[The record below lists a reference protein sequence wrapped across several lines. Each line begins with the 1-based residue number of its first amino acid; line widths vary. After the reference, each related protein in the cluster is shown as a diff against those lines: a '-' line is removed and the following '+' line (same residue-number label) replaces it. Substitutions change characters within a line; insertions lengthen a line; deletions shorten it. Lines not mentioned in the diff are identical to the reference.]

1 VSKNYSSENQPFM
14 QILWTTALL
23 TGFVGSLHC
32 VGMCGPIALA
42 LPVGGKTQ
50 GQRFLSRL
58 LYSLGRITTYSFIG
72 LMMGFV
78 GNRLFFSGLQ
88 QEISITI
95 GISLLLILTL
105 SHKTLIAK
113 PLRLFNEEI
122 KTLFSYFLHQ
132 KSLASMFILG
142 LINGLLPCGFLYLA
156 ATGSV
161 ITGSPF
167 GGMIYMAL
175 FGLGTTPAMF
185 AVGILGKFMNLRIRK
200 IFTQIT
206 PIYTFLIAVFLIIR
220 GLNVGIPYVS
230 PHFIESPQ
238 NQPIPVCHPLISN
251 TLKNIR

>member
-1 VSKNYSSENQPFM
+1 MS
-14 QILWTTALL
+14 ILWTTALL

-42 LPVGGKTQ
+42 LPVGGKTPS
-50 GQRFLSRL
+50 QRFLSRI

-78 GNRLFFSGLQ
+78 GNKLFFSGLQ

-95 GISLLLILTL
+95 GISLLLMLIL
-105 SHKTLIAK
+105 SHKTLISK
-113 PLRLFNEEI
+113 PLRFFNEEI
-122 KTLFSYFLHQ
+122 KSLFSHFLHQ
-132 KSLASMFILG
+132 KSLISMFILG

-167 GGMIYMAL
+167 GGMVYMAL
-175 FGLGTTPAMF
+175 FGLGTAPALL
-185 AVGILGKFMNLRIRK
+185 AVGILAKFMNLRLRK

-206 PIYTFLIAVFLIIR
+206 PIYTFVLAILLIIR
-220 GLNVGIPYVS
+220 GLNIGIPFVS
-230 PHFIESPQ
+230 PSFEKPLT
-238 NQPIPVCHPLISN
+238 NQTIPICHPIFTN
-251 TLKNIR
+251 TSKKASM